1 MFCPQCGIN
10 QSEDLRFCKQC
21 GANLHAV
28 RQAVATRDAGGKMD
42 WSKTWMAEMFLS
54 EAEQIRRKQELE
66 RLMGLTPEV
75 KRYREIKAGVIVSA
89 IGLALMIFLSILME
103 GIVAGGN
110 VPHDTAEILN
120 RIWAAGLIPFFIGLA
135 LMINGIIVSRKIVA
149 AEREERARA
158 RTTAALNAH
167 TAAARLPAADTAEFV
182 PANFSVTEDTTK
194 HLDSLSQKS

>member
-21 GANLHAV
+21 GANLHAI
-28 RQAVATRDAGGKMD
+28 RQAVATHDTGGKMD
-42 WSKTWMAEMFLS
+42 WSKTWTAEMFMS
-54 EAEQIRRKQELE
+54 QAEQHRRKQELE
-66 RLMGLTPEV
+66 RLMGITPEV
-75 KRYREIKAGVIVSA
+75 KRYREIKAGVIISSV
-89 IGLALMIFLSILME
+89 GLALMIFLSILMD

-120 RIWAAGLIPFFIGLA
+120 RIWAAGLIPFFVGLA
-135 LMINGIIVSRKIVA
+135 LMINGIVVSKKIVA

-158 RTTAALNAH
+158 KTTDALDAH
-167 TAAARLPAADTAEFV
+167 TAAQRLPAADTTEFV